1 MKRREFVGKLGI
13 GSAVVASGAALAKGL
28 STPATAAQAGHNHVQ
43 VTGPLASATVSFGQ
57 WITDPA
63 FDRFPNLNTRTANQH
78 LLIPYIATIRAGGS
92 VNFIV
97 GGFHHIVVYAPG
109 TQITDIDTTMTVPV
123 TMPPPTPPGVTFPP
137 LINDPDGRVYRG
149 LDPSLVPQDR
159 VEVVTFANPG
169 KYLVICGFFPHF
181 VDDKMH
187 GFVEVLPG

>member
-28 STPATAAQAGHNHVQ
+28 STPATAAQAVHNHAQ

-57 WITDPA
+57 WLTDPA

-97 GGFHHIVVYAPG
+97 GGFHHILVYEPG
-109 TQITDIDTTMTVPV
+109 TQTTDIDATLLV
-123 TMPPPTPPGVTFPP
+123 PPTGQPAPL
-137 LINDPDGRVYRG
+137 LINDPTGRVYRG
-149 LDPSLVPQDR
+149 LDPSLFPQDR
-159 VEVVTFANPG
+159 VEVVTLANPG
-169 KYLVICGFFPHF
+169 KYLVICGVQPHF